1 MSMQSFQTV
10 TMAYFSSQV
19 FAGNVRFYDSNSNF
33 VEISCTDN
41 EIIELYE
48 KLERQVERIKE
59 IRKAE
64 AEEMLQEME

>member
-19 FAGNVRFYDSNSNF
+19 FGGNVRVYDTNSNF

-48 KLERQVERIKE
+48 KLELQVKRIKE
-59 IRKAE
+59 RRKAE
-64 AEEMLQEME
+64 AEEMLQETE